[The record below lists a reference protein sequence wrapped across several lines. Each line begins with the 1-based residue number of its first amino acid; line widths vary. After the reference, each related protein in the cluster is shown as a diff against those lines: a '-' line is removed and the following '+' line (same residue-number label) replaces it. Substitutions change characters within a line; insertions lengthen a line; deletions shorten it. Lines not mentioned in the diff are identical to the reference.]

1 MDYYRIPRNELGAG
15 AQIPIS
21 ILESADELFRA
32 AALDMIDTIEAH
44 NARGERT
51 VFICPVGPVGQY
63 PIFVREVNARRISL
77 ARVWFINMDEYL
89 TDPST
94 WIDLEDRLSF
104 RAFMRRTV
112 YDRLDPALAMPE
124 SQRVFPDPR
133 DPDAIGRLIGELGG
147 VDACYGGIGITG
159 HVAFNEPEDSPVAV
173 SVEDYAERRTRVL
186 RIAPE
191 TSAVNA
197 VGELGG
203 AIERMPEWCITVGMK
218 EILGAKKIRLYCFRD
233 WHRAV
238 VRRAA
243 RGGRAARR
251 AGAQLQNHPDA
262 RILVTGNVAEPAY

>member
-1 MDYYRIPRNELGAG
+1 MDYYRISRQELGAG
-15 AQIPIS
+15 TKIPIS
-21 ILESADELFRA
+21 VLGSADEVFRSA
-32 AALDMIDTIEAH
+32 TFDMIDTIQAH

-51 VFICPVGPVGQY
+51 IFICPVGPVGQY

-89 TDPST
+89 ADPST

-112 YDRLDPALAMPE
+112 YDRLDQALAMPE
-124 SQRVFPDPR
+124 SQRIFPDPR
-133 DPDAIGRLIGELGG
+133 DPGAIERLIAELGG

-159 HVAFNEPEDSPVAV
+159 HVAFNEPEAV
-173 SVEDYAERRTRVL
+173 SAEEFVERRTRVL

-191 TSAVNA
+191 TRAVNA

-203 AIERMPEWCITVGMK
+203 AIERMPQWCITVGMK
-218 EILGAKKIRLYCFRD
+218 EILSAKKIRLYCFRD

-243 RGGRAARR
+243 YGEKSASFPVTL
-251 AGAQLQNHPDA
+251 LQGHPDA
-262 RILVTGNVAEPAY
+262 RITVTGNVAEPAY